1 MNQTRQDMESILH
14 ELQTIQTWAFKN
26 SIHTFEIGARTY
38 PLEDEGEGREGL
50 IREYGDTE
58 ERVLSVCI
66 FLKGDDSEGDHLSV
80 SVYQGHN
87 TVQIFR
93 ALNNIKS
100 FIGYV

>member
-1 MNQTRQDMESILH
+1 MEQTRLGMESILH

-58 ERVLSVCI
+58 ERALSVCI
-66 FLKGDDSEGDHLSV
+66 FLKGDDSPDDQLSEHI
-80 SVYQGHN
+80 YQDYDI
-87 TVQIFR
+87 TTIFR
-93 ALNNIKS
+93 TINNIKA